1 MNEHELKEL
10 IRTVTAQVL
19 AGLETASAVPAGTE
33 GMKKLLVIG
42 GNASAHLT
50 EGAVALDIGD
60 YEQYGN
66 IQRYDRLV
74 ITALTFPQLADIA
87 LGRGGDS
94 VSEAVLCALL
104 SGIEVIMTEDAL
116 PFRAYAGKGSTPL
129 YQLLEGY
136 ARTLRVFGVKPA
148 EREFRPAPLPPARP
162 AKFQPQPAAVP
173 TGSARPNSSLLITE
187 ADALELIRQGDTV
200 RISAASILT
209 PSARDVFAGAKV
221 TVVKE

>member
-10 IRTVTAQVL
+10 IRVVTAQVL
-19 AGLETASAVPAGTE
+19 AGLETTCAVPAGTE
-33 GMKKLLVIG
+33 GMKKLLIIG
-42 GNASAHLT
+42 GAPAHLT

-66 IQRYDRLV
+66 IQRYDRVV
-74 ITALTFPQLADIA
+74 IAALTFPQLADIA

-104 SGIEVIMTEDAL
+104 SGVEVIMTEDAL

-129 YQLLEGY
+129 YQLLESY

-148 EREFRPAPLPPARP
+148 EREFRPAPVLPAKPAR
-162 AKFQPQPAAVP
+162 FQPPTAAVP
-173 TGSARPNSSLLITE
+173 TGTARPNSSLLITE

-200 RISAASILT
+200 HISASSILT